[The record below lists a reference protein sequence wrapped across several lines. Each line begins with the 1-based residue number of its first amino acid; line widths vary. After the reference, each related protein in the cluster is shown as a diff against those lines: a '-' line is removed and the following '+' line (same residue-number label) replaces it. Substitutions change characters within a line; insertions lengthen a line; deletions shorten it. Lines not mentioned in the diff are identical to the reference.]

1 MVFVYLLICLHSE
14 EFWPGMTVL
23 TPYSITLL
31 EEGELSVALPRCSGF
46 IPSVLKTMVKGSS
59 VIYPT
64 PTAAA
69 W

>member
-1 MVFVYLLICLHSE
+1 
-14 EFWPGMTVL
+14 MTVL

-69 W
+69 